1 MFVIAFHSQKRERE
15 RERER
20 EVREYKTTAR
30 PKEEKW
36 MKRK

>member
-1 MFVIAFHSQKRERE
+1 MFVIAFHSQKRE